1 MVSQKKEK
9 EKRRYQAHVLMYIII
24 IIIIIVIVGPKDLAT
39 SAHFISSPRPMPRRK
54 KCPRKNKE
62 NPDYQDILSRMTLS
76 SANWDHGRG
85 KCHATNGGLFEHPNG
100 KHKRSGPAIGAWW
113 RSNSRRGCHLRIKYP
128 QLTSW
133 PYLCG
138 RDPWTVLSG
147 SPQLTECQR
156 EWLMGRALNY
166 GHGWLTSVRPGWS

>member
-24 IIIIIVIVGPKDLAT
+24 IIIIIIIVIVEPKDLAT

-76 SANWDHGRG
+76 SAN
-85 KCHATNGGLFEHPNG
+85 
-100 KHKRSGPAIGAWW
+100 
-113 RSNSRRGCHLRIKYP
+113 
-128 QLTSW
+128 
-133 PYLCG
+133 
-138 RDPWTVLSG
+138 
-147 SPQLTECQR
+147 
-156 EWLMGRALNY
+156 
-166 GHGWLTSVRPGWS
+166 